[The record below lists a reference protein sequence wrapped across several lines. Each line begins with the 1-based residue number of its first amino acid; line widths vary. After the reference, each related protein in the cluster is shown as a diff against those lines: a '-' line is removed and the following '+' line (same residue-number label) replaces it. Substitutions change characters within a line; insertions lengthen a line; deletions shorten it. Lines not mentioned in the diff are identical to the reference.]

1 MRDDSIPGL
10 PFLLLRR
17 EEAAAFLG
25 VTPSELLAMVEAGA
39 VRMVRVGPL
48 SPRFVVD
55 RPSDV
60 RAVVKDAPKR
70 VSVSAEQR
78 ARIIARD
85 GIQCRYC
92 GTETSGRTRH
102 MDHLI
107 SVRRGGSN
115 DDSNIVV
122 TCQRCN
128 NRKMAKSVRERK
140 MKLRPSPGATPQL
153 NAYQQAL
160 ANGQLAF

>member
-1 MRDDSIPGL
+1 M
-10 PFLLLRR
+10 LLRR
-17 EEAAAFLG
+17 EEAATFLG
-25 VTPSELLAMVEAGA
+25 VTPTELLAMVEAGT

-55 RPSDV
+55 RPDEV
-60 RAVVKDAPKR
+60 RQARGKDAPKR
-70 VSVSAEQR
+70 VSVGPEQR

-92 GTETSGRTRH
+92 GAETSGRTRH

-128 NRKMAKSVRERK
+128 NRKMTKSVRERK
-140 MKLRPSPGATPQL
+140 MTLRPSPGATPQL

-160 ANGQLAF
+160 ANGQLAFPVS